1 MLSDTSKTCETH
13 SVRTISARRGG
24 GRVITMGFPGLDMD
38 PRGAP
43 WLNPDLLDATLNE
56 AANAGLRLLI
66 VLASRT
72 ELPDGAM
79 ALLRQATETRRLRM
93 IALPIEDYSVPGE
106 AFLQAWRRLRP
117 LFETIF
123 ADNGA
128 IGLCCHHGAGRSG
141 VAAVMCL
148 VETGESPSEAVSR
161 LRNQFPETVEN
172 ERQYQWLKDY
182 AQKIDVRA
190 R

>member
-1 MLSDTSKTCETH
+1 MNSNSSQPSETD

-24 GRVITMGFPGLDMD
+24 GRIITMGFPGLDMD
-38 PRGAP
+38 PRGIP
-43 WLNPDLLDATLNE
+43 WLNPDLLDATLTR
-56 AANAGLRLLI
+56 ATDAGLQLLI
-66 VLASRT
+66 VLAGRD
-72 ELPDGAM
+72 EVPDGAM
-79 ALLRQATETRRLRM
+79 DLLRQEAEARRLRM
-93 IALPIEDYSVPGE
+93 IALPIQDYSVPGE

-117 LFETIF
+117 LFDVIF

-148 VETGESPSEAVSR
+148 VETGESPTEAVSR
-161 LRNQFPETVEN
+161 LRSQFPETVEN

-182 AQKIDVRA
+182 ARSLEISTS
-190 R
+190 